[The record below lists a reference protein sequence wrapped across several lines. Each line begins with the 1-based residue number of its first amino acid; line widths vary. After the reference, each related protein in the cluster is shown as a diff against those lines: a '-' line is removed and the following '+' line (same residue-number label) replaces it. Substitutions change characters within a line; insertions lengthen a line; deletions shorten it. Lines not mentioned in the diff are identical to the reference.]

1 MKIING
7 IWSVLGRILGF
18 LFTVILS
25 AIAGWI
31 FGWCWLF
38 IDEEEGDIARE
49 MINAH
54 PYSNYQIVEK

>member
-7 IWSVLGRILGF
+7 VWSVLGRILGF

-25 AIAGWI
+25 AIAGWL

-38 IDEEEGDIARE
+38 IDEEEGDIVRD
-49 MINAH
+49 MMNAH
-54 PYSNYQIVEK
+54 PYFNYRIVEK

>member
-54 PYSNYQIVEK
+54 PDCNYQIVEK